1 MPTLVLLRHA
11 KAEPSRPDD
20 HARRLA
26 PRGRE
31 QCEEVRRWLTAQGL
45 LPDRVVVSSSART
58 VETWELAGVGTAVPE
73 VDGRVY
79 EASVEDLRAVVAET
93 DPSVGTLV
101 LVGHNPS
108 IERFAWELDDSPE
121 ARERSDR
128 GMGTAGI
135 AVLSLDDWSV
145 GSGRLGAF
153 EA

>member
-145 GSGRLGAF
+145 GSGRLVAF